1 MCRFSAAGMTVSPR
15 TPTAGGRKAPRQEI
29 AGWER
34 RWCRNYGDF
43 AAGAGVD
50 VAERGG
56 KVRNFATRQ
65 GRELGCERDT
75 DRLCN
80 AILRFWVSPKGN
92 IDVTTQGTTLSA
104 GSQHRHWAGSKHLY
118 PRDRSPRVL
127 STIYILLT
135 ALRDEGYLPR
145 VYREAI

>member
-1 MCRFSAAGMTVSPR
+1 MTVSPR

-56 KVRNFATRQ
+56 KVRNFATRH
-65 GRELGCERDT
+65 GRAERWVKSVQEEC
-75 DRLCN
+75 LSKEV
-80 AILRFWVSPKGN
+80 ILFGERSLRRA
-92 IDVTTQGTTLSA
+92 LS
-104 GSQHRHWAGSKHLY
+104 
-118 PRDRSPRVL
+118 
-127 STIYILLT
+127 
-135 ALRDEGYLPR
+135 E
-145 VYREAI
+145 

>member
-1 MCRFSAAGMTVSPR
+1 MPILYIGSLLVRAVERARRLPIVCRFSAAGMMVSPR

-34 RWCRNYGDF
+34 RWCRNYGGF

-65 GRELGCERDT
+65 GCERVT
-75 DRLCN
+75 DRLSN
-80 AILRFWVSPKGN
+80 AILRF
-92 IDVTTQGTTLSA
+92 
-104 GSQHRHWAGSKHLY
+104 
-118 PRDRSPRVL
+118 
-127 STIYILLT
+127 
-135 ALRDEGYLPR
+135 
-145 VYREAI
+145 